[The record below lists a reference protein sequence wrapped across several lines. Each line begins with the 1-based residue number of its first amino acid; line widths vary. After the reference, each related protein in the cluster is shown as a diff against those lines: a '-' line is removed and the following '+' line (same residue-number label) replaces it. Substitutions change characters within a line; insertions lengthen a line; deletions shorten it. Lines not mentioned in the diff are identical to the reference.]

1 VQCFAQ
7 KVEQSAKGAEYE
19 AGGKCRAKRGYVAP
33 GCDMHDQIRSE
44 RPKYRGYYALSALDQ
59 IVFSHQGRRAA
70 LRFALAPGFDISRL
84 WRFPIRA
91 FGALFRLFVQSQSA
105 VLASANDPVLPE
117 I

>member
-1 VQCFAQ
+1 L
-7 KVEQSAKGAEYE
+7 
-19 AGGKCRAKRGYVAP
+19 
-33 GCDMHDQIRSE
+33 
-44 RPKYRGYYALSALDQ
+44 ALSYSRLW
-59 IVFSHQGRRAA
+59 
-70 LRFALAPGFDISRL
+70 RFDISRLWRFDISRL

>member
-1 VQCFAQ
+1 
-7 KVEQSAKGAEYE
+7 
-19 AGGKCRAKRGYVAP
+19 
-33 GCDMHDQIRSE
+33 MHDQIRPE

-70 LRFALAPGFDISRL
+70 LRFALAPGFHISRLWRFHIRAFGALIFAPLALSYSRLWRFDISRL

-91 FGALFRLFVQSQSA
+91 FGALIRLFVQSQSA